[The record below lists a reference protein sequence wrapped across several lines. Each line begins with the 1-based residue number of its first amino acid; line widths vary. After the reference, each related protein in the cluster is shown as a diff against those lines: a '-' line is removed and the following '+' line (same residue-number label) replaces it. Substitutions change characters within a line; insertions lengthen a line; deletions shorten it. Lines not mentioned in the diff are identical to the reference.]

1 MKKILIAISAL
12 SLTAIVLLGV
22 SNAQTSLQDTKK
34 TVTEKKMDCGK
45 CPSSA
50 KTCDMK
56 ACDPAKCKEGK
67 CDTTKCKAGCTGMK
81 SDKKN
86 CDPSRCSG
94 MTKK

>member
-22 SNAQTSLQDTKK
+22 SNAQTSTQDVKK
-34 TVTEKKMDCGK
+34 APTEKKMDCGK
-45 CPSSA
+45 CSSSS

-67 CDTTKCKAGCTGMK
+67 CDTAKCKAGCESMKEGM
-81 SDKKN
+81 KN
-86 CDPSRCSG
+86 CDPAKCKG
-94 MTKK
+94 MAKK